1 MEFSFSSRLKH
12 AWNAFINGD
21 SSMCYSNYG
30 YSSGYRRDRPRFSR
44 GVDRTIIS
52 SVYNR
57 IALDVSQITIQHVKL
72 DDNGRYKETMDSKL
86 NDCLTLEANIDQTA
100 REFIQDLILTMF
112 DEGCAAIVP
121 VDTSDDILRTG
132 SFDILSMR
140 VGKIVE
146 WFPRA
151 VRINVYNDRTGE
163 REEIVLPKE
172 RVAII
177 DNPFYC
183 VMNESNS
190 VVQRIIQKFRL
201 LDAVDE
207 YSSSGKLDLII
218 QLPYVIKTKV
228 REDQAEQRRKLIENQ
243 LANSK
248 YGIAYIDGTEH
259 ITQLNRS
266 LENNFLTQIQY
277 LVDLF
282 YSQMG
287 ITSEVMNSTAD
298 EKTMLNYNTRTIE
311 PIVSAIADN
320 IKRKFLTK
328 TARSQGQSIMFFKDP
343 FKLVPVSDLA
353 EIADKM
359 TRNEIMTSNELRQVI
374 GMKPSSDP
382 SADEL
387 RNKNLSQPA
396 ENKQPSN
403 VQKLIDKVSA
413 EESKEGEEESSQNG

>member
-1 MEFSFSSRLKH
+1 MEFSFGNRLKH
-12 AWNAFINGD
+12 AWNAFINKD
-21 SSMCYSNYG
+21 SERRYFNYG
-30 YSSGYRRDRPRFSR
+30 YSSGYRRDRPKFSR

-72 DDNGRYKETMDSKL
+72 DKNGRYKETIDSKF
-86 NDCLTLEANIDQTA
+86 NDCLTLEANIDQTS
-100 REFIQDLILTMF
+100 RDFIQDLVLTMF

-121 VDTSDDILRTG
+121 VDTNDDILRTG

-151 VRINVYNDRTGE
+151 VRVNVYNDQTGE

-172 RVAII
+172 RVAIV

-218 QLPYVIKTKV
+218 QLPYVIKTKA
-228 REDQAEQRRKLIENQ
+228 REDQAEKRRKLIENQ

-248 YGIAYIDGTEH
+248 YGIAYIDSTEH

-311 PIVSAIADN
+311 PIISAISDN
-320 IKRKFLTK
+320 MKRKFLTK

-359 TRNEIMTSNELRQVI
+359 TRNEIMSSNELRQII

>member
-1 MEFSFSSRLKH
+1 MEFSFGNRLKH
-12 AWNAFINGD
+12 AWNAFINKD
-21 SSMCYSNYG
+21 SERQYFNYG
-30 YSSGYRRDRPRFSR
+30 YSSGYRRDRPKFSR

-72 DDNGRYKETMDSKL
+72 DDNGRYKETMDSKF
-86 NDCLTLEANIDQTA
+86 NDCLTLEANIDQTS
-100 REFIQDLILTMF
+100 RDFIQDLVLTMF

-172 RVAII
+172 RVAIV

-218 QLPYVIKTKV
+218 QLPYVIKTKA

-311 PIVSAIADN
+311 PIISAISDN
-320 IKRKFLTK
+320 MKRKFLTK

-359 TRNEIMTSNELRQVI
+359 TRNEIMSSNELRQII

>member
-1 MEFSFSSRLKH
+1 MEFSFGNRLKH
-12 AWNAFINGD
+12 AWNAFMNKD
-21 SSMCYSNYG
+21 SGRQYFNYG

-86 NDCLTLEANIDQTA
+86 NDCLTLEANIDQTS
-100 REFIQDLILTMF
+100 RDFIQDLVFTMF

-218 QLPYVIKTKV
+218 QLPYVIKTKA

-311 PIVSAIADN
+311 PIISAISDN
-320 IKRKFLTK
+320 MKRKFLTK

-359 TRNEIMTSNELRQVI
+359 TRNEIMSSNELRQII

>member
-1 MEFSFSSRLKH
+1 MEFSFGNRLKH
-12 AWNAFINGD
+12 AWNAFMNKD
-21 SSMCYSNYG
+21 SGRQYFNYG
-30 YSSGYRRDRPRFSR
+30 YSSGYRRDRPKFSR

-100 REFIQDLILTMF
+100 RDFIQDLVLTMF
-112 DEGCAAIVP
+112 DEGCAAIIP
-121 VDTSDDILRTG
+121 VDTSDDIIRTG

-151 VRINVYNDRTGE
+151 VRINVYNDQTGE

-172 RVAII
+172 RVAIV

-218 QLPYVIKTKV
+218 QLPYVIKTKA

>member
-1 MEFSFSSRLKH
+1 MEFSFGNRLKH
-12 AWNAFINGD
+12 AWNAFINGG
-21 SSMCYSNYG
+21 SSMRYSNYG

-57 IALDVSQITIQHVKL
+57 IALDVSQITIQHVKT
-72 DDNGRYKETMDSKL
+72 DKDGRYKETIDSKL
-86 NDCLTLEANIDQTA
+86 NECLTLEANIDQTA
-100 REFIQDLILTMF
+100 RDFIQDLVLTMF

-121 VDTSDDILRTG
+121 VDTSDDIIRTG
-132 SFDILSMR
+132 SFDVLSMR

-146 WFPRA
+146 WFPRS
-151 VRINVYNDRTGE
+151 VRVNVYNDRSGE
-163 REEIVLPKE
+163 REEIILPKE
-172 RVAII
+172 RVAIV

-218 QLPYVIKTKV
+218 QLPYVIKTKA
-228 REDQAEQRRKLIENQ
+228 REDQAELRRKLIENQ

-413 EESKEGEEESSQNG
+413 EESKEGEEESSQNE

>member
-1 MEFSFSSRLKH
+1 MEFSFGNRLKH
-12 AWNAFINGD
+12 AWNAFINGG
-21 SSMCYSNYG
+21 SSMRYSNYG

-57 IALDVSQITIQHVKL
+57 IALDVSQITIQHVKT
-72 DDNGRYKETMDSKL
+72 DKNGRYKETIDSKL
-86 NDCLTLEANIDQTA
+86 NECLTLEANIDQTA
-100 REFIQDLILTMF
+100 RDFIQDLVLTMF

-121 VDTSDDILRTG
+121 VDTSDDIIRTG
-132 SFDILSMR
+132 SFDVLSMR

-146 WFPRA
+146 WVPRA
-151 VRINVYNDRTGE
+151 VRVNVYNDRSGE
-163 REEIVLPKE
+163 REEIILPKE
-172 RVAII
+172 RVAIV

-218 QLPYVIKTKV
+218 QLPYVIKTKA
-228 REDQAEQRRKLIENQ
+228 REDQAELRRKLIENQ

-413 EESKEGEEESSQNG
+413 EESKEGEEESSQNE

>member
-1 MEFSFSSRLKH
+1 MEFSFGNRLKH
-12 AWNAFINGD
+12 AWNAFINKD
-21 SSMCYSNYG
+21 SERQYFNYG
-30 YSSGYRRDRPRFSR
+30 YSSGYRRDRPKFSR

-57 IALDVSQITIQHVKL
+57 IALDVSQMTIQHVKL
-72 DDNGRYKETMDSKL
+72 DDNGRYKETMDSKF
-86 NDCLTLEANIDQTA
+86 NDCLTLEANIDQTS
-100 REFIQDLILTMF
+100 RDFIQDLVLTMF

-172 RVAII
+172 RVAIV

-218 QLPYVIKTKV
+218 QLPYVIKTKA

-287 ITSEVMNSTAD
+287 ITSEVMNSAAD

-311 PIVSAIADN
+311 PIISAISDN
-320 IKRKFLTK
+320 MKRKFLTK

-359 TRNEIMTSNELRQVI
+359 TRNEIMSSNELRQII

>member
-1 MEFSFSSRLKH
+1 MEFSFGNRLKH
-12 AWNAFINGD
+12 AWNAFMNKD
-21 SSMCYSNYG
+21 SGRQYFNYG
-30 YSSGYRRDRPRFSR
+30 YSSGYRRDHPKFSR

-57 IALDVSQITIQHVKL
+57 IALDVSQIIIQHVKL
-72 DDNGRYKETMDSKL
+72 DENGRYKETIDSKL
-86 NDCLTLEANIDQTA
+86 NNCLTLEANIDQTS
-100 REFIQDLILTMF
+100 RDFIQDLVLTMF

-132 SFDILSMR
+132 SFDVLSMR

-151 VRINVYNDRTGE
+151 VRINVYNDHTGE

-172 RVAII
+172 RVAIV

-218 QLPYVIKTKV
+218 QLPYVIKTKA

-311 PIVSAIADN
+311 PIISAISDN

-359 TRNEIMTSNELRQVI
+359 TRNEIMSSNELRQII

>member
-1 MEFSFSSRLKH
+1 MEFSFGNRLKH
-12 AWNAFINGD
+12 AWNAFMNKD
-21 SSMCYSNYG
+21 SGRQYFNYG
-30 YSSGYRRDRPRFSR
+30 YSSGYRRDRPKFSR

-57 IALDVSQITIQHVKL
+57 IALDVSQITVQHVKL

-86 NDCLTLEANIDQTA
+86 NECLTLEANIDQTA
-100 REFIQDLILTMF
+100 RDFIQDLVLTMF

-218 QLPYVIKTKV
+218 QLPYVIKTKA

-243 LANSK
+243 LADSK

-359 TRNEIMTSNELRQVI
+359 TRNEIMTSNELRQII

>member
-1 MEFSFSSRLKH
+1 MEFSFGNRLKH
-12 AWNAFINGD
+12 ACNAFINGY
-21 SSMCYSNYG
+21 SSMRYSNYG

-57 IALDVSQITIQHVKL
+57 IALDVSQITIQHVKT
-72 DDNGRYKETMDSKL
+72 DKDGRYKEIIDSKL
-86 NDCLTLEANIDQTA
+86 NECLTLEANIDQTA
-100 REFIQDLILTMF
+100 RDFIQDLVLTMF

-121 VDTSDDILRTG
+121 VDTSDDIIRTG
-132 SFDILSMR
+132 SFDVLSMR

-151 VRINVYNDRTGE
+151 VRINVYNDQTGE

-172 RVAII
+172 RVAIV

-218 QLPYVIKTKV
+218 QLPYAIKTKAK
-228 REDQAEQRRKLIENQ
+228 EDQAELRRKLIENQ

-248 YGIAYIDGTEH
+248 YGIAYIDCTEH

-298 EKTMLNYNTRTIE
+298 ETMLNYNTRTIE
-311 PIVSAIADN
+311 PIISAISDN
-320 IKRKFLTK
+320 MKRKFLTK

-359 TRNEIMTSNELRQVI
+359 TRNEIMSSNELRQVI

>member
-1 MEFSFSSRLKH
+1 MEFSFGSRLKH

-21 SSMCYSNYG
+21 SSMHYSNYG
-30 YSSGYRRDRPRFSR
+30 YSSGYRMDRPKFSR

-57 IALDVSQITIQHVKL
+57 IGLDVSQITIQHVKL

-100 REFIQDLILTMF
+100 REFIQDLVLTMF

-132 SFDILSMR
+132 SFDVLSMR

-172 RVAII
+172 RIAIV

-218 QLPYVIKTKV
+218 QLPYVIKTKA

-287 ITSEVMNSTAD
+287 ITSEIMNSTAD

>member
-1 MEFSFSSRLKH
+1 MEFSFGSRLKH
-12 AWNAFINGD
+12 AWNAFMNKD
-21 SSMCYSNYG
+21 SGRQYFNYG
-30 YSSGYRRDRPRFSR
+30 YSSGYRMDRPKFSR

-57 IALDVSQITIQHVKL
+57 IGLDVSQITIQHVKL

-100 REFIQDLILTMF
+100 REFIQDLVLTMF

-132 SFDILSMR
+132 SFDVLSMR

-172 RVAII
+172 RVAIV

-218 QLPYVIKTKV
+218 QLPYVIKTKA

>member
-21 SSMCYSNYG
+21 SSMYYSNYG

-57 IALDVSQITIQHVKL
+57 IALDVSQITVQHVKL

-100 REFIQDLILTMF
+100 REFIQDLVLTMF

-121 VDTSDDILRTG
+121 VDTSDDILKTG

-218 QLPYVIKTKV
+218 QLPYVIKTKA

>member
-1 MEFSFSSRLKH
+1 MEFSFGSRLKH

-21 SSMCYSNYG
+21 SNMHYSNYG
-30 YSSGYRRDRPRFSR
+30 YSSGYRMDRPKFSR

-57 IALDVSQITIQHVKL
+57 IGLDVSQITIQHVKL

-100 REFIQDLILTMF
+100 REFIQDLVLTMF

-132 SFDILSMR
+132 SFDVLSMR

-172 RVAII
+172 RVAIV

-218 QLPYVIKTKV
+218 QLPYVIKTKA